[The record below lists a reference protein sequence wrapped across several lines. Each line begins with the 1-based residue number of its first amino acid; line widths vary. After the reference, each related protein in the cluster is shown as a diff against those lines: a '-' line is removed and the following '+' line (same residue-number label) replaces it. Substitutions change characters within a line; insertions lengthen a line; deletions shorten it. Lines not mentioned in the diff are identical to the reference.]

1 MPYIYKIIRYYHTN
15 SCILCGKKIE
25 KKINFT
31 YKKFINNSK
40 YEFIFDKENCFLQFK
55 RLASVYGETFEIDAL
70 YSSGICLLLN

>member
-1 MPYIYKIIRYYHTN
+1 MYKTIRYYHTN

-55 RLASVYGETFEIDAL
+55 RLASVYGETFELEAMHSL
-70 YSSGICLLLN
+70 EKNLLII